1 MLIYYLNGK
10 FQNANNCKIS
20 ILDRGFKFG
29 DGIFET
35 ISFYNDK
42 IFLLDDHLLRLANAL
57 STLKINYDC
66 SILPDVLKKLI
77 TKNNIKNGTLR
88 ITITRGSESLGYM
101 PKIGSV
107 PNIAIEIRRSS
118 LIDLTPKRL
127 VISSYI
133 KPAAH
138 HYPTQLKT
146 CQGLNSTLAIIEA
159 REKGYDE
166 ALLLSENKN
175 ISEASSA
182 NIFFIN
188 NNLLITPSLNNN
200 LLAGVI
206 RNYIINNTKLE
217 CQESNISLSDII
229 KFDYAFMTNSNYKL
243 MPIQT
248 ISNQENKI
256 IFKSKINNSFEEI
269 TSKLG
274 VSFT

>member
-57 STLKINYDC
+57 SILKINYDC

>member
-66 SILPDVLKKLI
+66 SVLPDILEKLI
-77 TKNNIKNGTLR
+77 TKNNIKDGTLR